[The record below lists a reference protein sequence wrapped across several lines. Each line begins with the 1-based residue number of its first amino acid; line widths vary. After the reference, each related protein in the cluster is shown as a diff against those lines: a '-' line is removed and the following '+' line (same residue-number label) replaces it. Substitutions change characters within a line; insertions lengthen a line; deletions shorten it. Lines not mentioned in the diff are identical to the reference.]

1 MDDKW
6 KSIVTKAVT
15 DEAFKKQ
22 LVADPVKAI
31 EEQGLK
37 AVDGIKIAFDE
48 VTKVFKVGVDNESN
62 EEVVAESKWWG
73 IRLKMIKEFGVE
85 LNRQVGTVAGF
96 EEGSKPREII

>member
-1 MDDKW
+1 MSEILGATGTTSPINPNRKKELDDKW

-48 VTKVFKVGVDNESN
+48 VTKVFNCLLYTSP
-62 EEVVAESKWWG
+62 S
-73 IRLKMIKEFGVE
+73 
-85 LNRQVGTVAGF
+85 
-96 EEGSKPREII
+96 PRD